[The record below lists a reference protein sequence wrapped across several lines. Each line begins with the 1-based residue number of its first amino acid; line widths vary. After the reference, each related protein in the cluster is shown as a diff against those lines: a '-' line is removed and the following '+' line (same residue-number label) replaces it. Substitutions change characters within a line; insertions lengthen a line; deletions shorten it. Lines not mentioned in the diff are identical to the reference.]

1 MKKHSK
7 KAHEEPIEEAPEEDN
22 APELVRRRANRKS
35 AMRSGRTI
43 GEAREQLET
52 RNERNAARKKDKKK
66 KVKTVYLEDKGETIY
81 SMASLY
87 GRTPEEQEEYNRKS
101 RGVDATGR
109 ERLAM
114 IRAAFSVYGPML
126 LIVVGGFTI
135 AALLMYLFLK

>member
-1 MKKHSK
+1 M
-7 KAHEEPIEEAPEEDN
+7 
-22 APELVRRRANRKS
+22 
-35 AMRSGRTI
+35 
-43 GEAREQLET
+43 
-52 RNERNAARKKDKKK
+52 KKDKKK

-87 GRTPEEQEEYNRKS
+87 GRTPEEQEEYDRK
-101 RGVDATGR
+101 RKGVYATGR

-135 AALLMYLFLK
+135 AALLMYLFLR